1 MKKTILWLQ
10 ELLISMGNALFHPY
24 KDNSPPSFEAQP
36 FKDDPYKNRGIAQV
50 KVKIVLNFKERFNWA
65 SFLLSI
71 TRRESN
77 DRTIKNQRMCFN
89 KPMNKQIKKK
99 LSTSNSGVNLKKT
112 DKKQPTWHFE
122 VEGSGQRKRYLR
134 SLKDKAVA

>member
-1 MKKTILWLQ
+1 MNKTVLWLQ

-24 KDNSPPSFEAQP
+24 KENSPPSFEAQP

-50 KVKIVLNFKERFNWA
+50 KVKIVLNFKEGFKWA
-65 SFLLSI
+65 SFYYLF
-71 TRRESN
+71 TRRKSN

-89 KPMNKQIKKK
+89 SPMNTKIKKK
-99 LSTSNSGVNLKKT
+99 LSTSNSGVNLKKP
-112 DKKQPTWHFE
+112 DNKKPTWHFE

-134 SLKDKAVA
+134 SLKEKTAA